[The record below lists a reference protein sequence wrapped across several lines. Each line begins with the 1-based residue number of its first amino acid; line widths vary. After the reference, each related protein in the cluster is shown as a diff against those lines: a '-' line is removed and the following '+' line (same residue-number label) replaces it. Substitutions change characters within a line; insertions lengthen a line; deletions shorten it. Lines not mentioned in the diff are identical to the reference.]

1 MPRDY
6 YDGDGYAA
14 MRGLTRRE
22 LAEATQR
29 LDELSEEYALDDS
42 SDSGDEDA
50 ATLDD
55 ADDEGDSLDDL
66 SANSHEP
73 LTIAHSHGDY
83 TTHFHDDDADHRD
96 APPALVNDVDSAYA
110 PREYEAAFEG
120 MAGVHGTYVP
130 GAGGPPEPWAN
141 RTADARQALTLAPA
155 TGAEVHELSEAM
167 ARRRGKRLSDLSPA
181 AQLRLL
187 DRVARATGYGRGAEL
202 AGEDAQDA
210 ELSEANSLAAE
221 ARRAA
226 RQQGVRLSE
235 LSPADRLRFYER
247 IARRSGYGGGHDD
260 GGDAA

>member
-1 MPRDY
+1 MSGKGGGRMPRDY

-130 GAGGPPEPWAN
+130 GAGAQNSGTRGVW
-141 RTADARQALTLAPA
+141 LAPA
-155 TGAEVHELSEAM
+155 L
-167 ARRRGKRLSDLSPA
+167 ARRRRPRPSASRTPH
-181 AQLRLL
+181 
-187 DRVARATGYGRGAEL
+187 
-202 AGEDAQDA
+202 
-210 ELSEANSLAAE
+210 
-221 ARRAA
+221 A
-226 RQQGVRLSE
+226 RQVL
-235 LSPADRLRFYER
+235 
-247 IARRSGYGGGHDD
+247 
-260 GGDAA
+260 